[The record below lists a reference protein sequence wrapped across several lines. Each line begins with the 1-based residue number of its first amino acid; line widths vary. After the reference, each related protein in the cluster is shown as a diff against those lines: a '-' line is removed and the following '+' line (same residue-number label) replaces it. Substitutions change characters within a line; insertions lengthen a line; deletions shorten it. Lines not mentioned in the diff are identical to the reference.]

1 MLPFSRC
8 RGWDHGRRLEYVGWC
23 GRVAVGLKGLNPAL
37 DALFDA
43 TYRDA
48 VRQLAEAD

>member
-1 MLPFSRC
+1 
-8 RGWDHGRRLEYVGWC
+8 VGWA
-23 GRVAVGLKGLNPAL
+23 GRVAAGLKGANPAL

-48 VRQLAEAD
+48 MARLAAEA